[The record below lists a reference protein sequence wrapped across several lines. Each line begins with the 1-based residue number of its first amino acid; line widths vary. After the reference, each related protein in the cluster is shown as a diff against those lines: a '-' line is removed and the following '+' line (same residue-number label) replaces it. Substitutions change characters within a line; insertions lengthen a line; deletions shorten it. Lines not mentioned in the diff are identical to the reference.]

1 MGKTVEWFQDFLK
14 DESNMIRKRVKED
27 FSVLFGNT
35 WCTCVFEKRDKH
47 DSGFEGMVRKALHSA
62 VGVVKT

>member
-1 MGKTVEWFQDFLK
+1 MIFFLI
-14 DESNMIRKRVKED
+14 DDSNMIRKRVEED

-35 WCTCVFEKRDKH
+35 WSTCVFEKRDKR
-47 DSGFEGMVRKALHSA
+47 DCGFEGMVWKALQLA